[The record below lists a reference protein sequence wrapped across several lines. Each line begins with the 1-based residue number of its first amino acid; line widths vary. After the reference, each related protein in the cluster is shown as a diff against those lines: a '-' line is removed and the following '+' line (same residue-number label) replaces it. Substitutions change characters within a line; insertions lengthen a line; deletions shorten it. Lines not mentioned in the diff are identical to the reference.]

1 MRTAFRLLPLFLLSL
16 LATAPLARAHADEA
30 PSPRATVSDI
40 TALLR
45 EFLARV
51 DDPAMH
57 ARFWADD
64 LVYTSGKGEVKTKAQ
79 IVADV
84 TAAAQASSATT
95 PRTSYGAEDVKVRP
109 YGNFAALN
117 FRLLVKNPDGT
128 SWYARNSGAFLWR
141 NGQWQVVTWQ
151 ATREPESK

>member
-1 MRTAFRLLPLFLLSL
+1 MRFPFRLLAATGLLL
-16 LATAPLARAHADEA
+16 LAVTLTRADDTAPTPER
-30 PSPRATVSDI
+30 TVSEI

-45 EFLARV
+45 EFLSRV

-64 LVYTSGKGEVKTKAQ
+64 LVYTSGRGEVKTKAE
-79 IVADV
+79 IVAGV
-84 TAAAQASSATT
+84 MAAEKETTPAT
-95 PRTSYGAEDVKVRP
+95 PRTAYAAEEIRVRP
-109 YGNFAALN
+109 YDRFAALN

-128 SWYARNSGAFLWR
+128 QWYSRNSGAFLWR

-151 ATREPESK
+151 ATREP

>member
-1 MRTAFRLLPLFLLSL
+1 MHVALRPFALAVLAFVFSAGLGR
-16 LATAPLARAHADEA
+16 AEETAPTPAQ
-30 PSPRATVSDI
+30 T
-40 TALLR
+40 TAAISGLLR

-64 LVYTSGKGEVKTKAQ
+64 LVYTSGRGEVKTKAE
-79 IVADV
+79 IVASV
-84 TAAAQASSATT
+84 AAAAKTLRPDS
-95 PRTSYGAEDVKVRP
+95 PRTSYGAEEVHVRP

-128 SWYARNSGAFLWR
+128 QWYSRNSGAFLWR
-141 NGQWQVVTWQ
+141 DGQWQVVTWQ
-151 ATREPESK
+151 ATREP

>member
-1 MRTAFRLLPLFLLSL
+1 MRFSFRLLSLLLLAL
-16 LATAPLARAHADEA
+16 LATAPLARAHADES

-51 DDPAMH
+51 DDPGMH

-84 TAAAQASSATT
+84 TAAANASSAAT
-95 PRTSYGAEDVKVRP
+95 PRTAYGAEDVKVRP
-109 YGNFAALN
+109 YGTFAALN

-151 ATREPESK
+151 ATREPEGK